1 MANKNKIPESETA
14 TIMFIDI
21 EGFTKRTTK
30 STREMW
36 FNLQDIFDKVA
47 LPVFKKYNGNV
58 IKKIGDCYMVTFNS
72 PTNAI
77 MCGMGLQNS
86 FLNFNKNNL
95 KRKPLIIRVAL
106 HTGEV
111 VLKNQDI
118 YGDAVNTA
126 ARIEGVTKG
135 GDIVFSESVFL
146 AMNKNE
152 IPFLHLGIFR
162 MKGLK
167 YPVRLF
173 RVRKKHE
180 RKIGRLFKIR
190 RKS

>member
-1 MANKNKIPESETA
+1 
-14 TIMFIDI
+14 
-21 EGFTKRTTK
+21 
-30 STREMW
+30 
-36 FNLQDIFDKVA
+36 
-47 LPVFKKYNGNV
+47 
-58 IKKIGDCYMVTFNS
+58 
-72 PTNAI
+72 
-77 MCGMGLQNS
+77 MGLQNS